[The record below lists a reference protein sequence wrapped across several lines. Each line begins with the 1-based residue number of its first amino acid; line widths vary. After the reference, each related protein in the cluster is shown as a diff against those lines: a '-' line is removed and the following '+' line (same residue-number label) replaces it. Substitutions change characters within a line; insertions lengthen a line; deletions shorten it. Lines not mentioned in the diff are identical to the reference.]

1 MKTETD
7 RITSPAGDATK
18 PPTILQVL
26 PSLETGGVE
35 RGTIDIAGALKDAG
49 WRPLVASSGGTM
61 AHELER
67 IGADHFEMP
76 LHSKNPLV
84 MRRNIA
90 RLRTLIESE
99 GVDIVHARSRAPGS
113 RRGQAGCHATATATG
128 GRAYDA
134 ASRIVIFNFGERGV
148 AFFLERAGGPV
159 PRERRVLDEH
169 GEIAGFR

>member
-1 MKTETD
+1 M
-7 RITSPAGDATK
+7 
-18 PPTILQVL
+18 L

-61 AHELER
+61 VHELER

-76 LHSKNPLV
+76 LHSKNPYV

-99 GVDIVHARSRAPGS
+99 GVDIVHAAAAPTRTAQSSRPGTPTS
-113 RRGQAGCHATATATG
+113 
-128 GRAYDA
+128 
-134 ASRIVIFNFGERGV
+134 AS
-148 AFFLERAGGPV
+148 
-159 PRERRVLDEH
+159 
-169 GEIAGFR
+169 